1 MWWFLALWLFVSYIA
16 AICAMFIDF
25 EFNSRR
31 EPTVVPQEKYEYGDA
46 REIALRFLFCIIPI
60 LNLFIIA
67 LFLYAHTKPFKKLVL
82 RKIKKMLEEA
92 DNE

>member
-1 MWWFLALWLFVSYIA
+1 MWFLALWLFVSYIA

-25 EFNSRR
+25 EYYGDFV
-31 EPTVVPQEKYEYGDA
+31 PVPQEKYEYGDA
-46 REIALRFLFCIIPI
+46 SEIALRFLFCIIPI